1 MERDA
6 GISHGASSF
15 LRERLMLVSDAY
27 QTVFCKTC
35 GIFAVNDAMSREKP
49 VAAEGLQQESEP
61 GTTGYL
67 SCKLC
72 GDDKNFGRCTIPY
85 AYKLLIHLLAAPG
98 INLRPEFVTSEEYS
112 AKVFRQRPLITEGTE
127 AATITDIKTQL
138 EQADEGLSEEERED
152 ADEGLDADFAAVY
165 DD

>member
-27 QTVFCKTC
+27 QTVFCKSC
-35 GIFAVNDAMSREKP
+35 GTFAVNDARTNMYWP
-49 VAAEGLQQESEP
+49 
-61 GTTGYL
+61 
-67 SCKLC
+67 CKLC
-72 GDDKNFGRCTIPY
+72 GDKENFGRCTIPY

-112 AKVFRQRPLITEGTE
+112 AKVFRQRPLLTEGTD
-127 AATITDIKTQL
+127 ITDIKTQL
-138 EQADEGLSEEERED
+138 EDADEALDEEERED
-152 ADEGLDADFAAVY
+152 ADEGLDADFAAIY